1 MREQLNY
8 SCQVLSMIPVKLLL
22 DPESFSTAING
33 TLYIWIYWTRT
44 STFKSWD
51 SFSSFF
57 QIYQINQSH
66 HFQTLQICSC
76 LEFGIFY
83 HFLFPR
89 KWICETLSF
98 SLSPRKWMPHS
109 TFIVL
114 IQWQTT
120 NNIVNIVIFGI
131 KHHYDTLLINTFCT
145 GEVKIESPNN
155 RESLLET
162 HVQFHKNC

>member
-44 STFKSWD
+44 STFKFLSD

-57 QIYQINQSH
+57 QIYQINQNLSH

-83 HFLFPR
+83 SFHFPRNKFARLHHFLSLPENECH
-89 KWICETLSF
+89 IQHSLSSF
-98 SLSPRKWMPHS
+98 SGKQQYCEHCNLWHQTSQWCS
-109 TFIVL
+109 THQHIL
-114 IQWQTT
+114 HRWGKNRIT
-120 NNIVNIVIFGI
+120 NHGP
-131 KHHYDTLLINTFCT
+131 
-145 GEVKIESPNN
+145 IES
-155 RESLLET
+155 LY
-162 HVQFHKNC
+162 